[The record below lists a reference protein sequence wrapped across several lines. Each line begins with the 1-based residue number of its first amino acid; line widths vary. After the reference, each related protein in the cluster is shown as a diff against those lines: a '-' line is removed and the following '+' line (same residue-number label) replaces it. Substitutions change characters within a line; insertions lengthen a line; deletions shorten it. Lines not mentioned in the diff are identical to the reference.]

1 MNTRKRKIL
10 ILALVGSLFVVSV
23 VLAAPA
29 ATNLDRAVI
38 GGGGGH
44 SEVGIYSLDGTI
56 GQAVAGAQNSAP
68 FQLCSG
74 FWCGL
79 GATAEDIYLPLVQ
92 KP

>member
-1 MNTRKRKIL
+1 MDTRKRNIL
-10 ILALVGSLFVVSV
+10 ILVLVGSLMVVSV

-29 ATNLDRAVI
+29 AINLGRTVI

-56 GQAVAGAQNSAP
+56 GQAVVGTQNRAA
-68 FQLCSG
+68 FHLCSG

-79 GATAEDIYLPLVQ
+79 VTTAHNIYLPLVLM
-92 KP
+92 P

>member
-1 MNTRKRKIL
+1 MDTQKRKIL
-10 ILALVGSLFVVSV
+10 VLVLVGSLMVVSI

-29 ATNLDRAVI
+29 AIDLGRTVI

-44 SEVGIYSLDGTI
+44 SEAGIYSLDGTI
-56 GQAVAGAQNSAP
+56 GQAVVGKQNNAP
-68 FQLCSG
+68 FHLCSG

-79 GATAEDIYLPLVQ
+79 GTTAQNIYLPLVQ